1 MPSSRHP
8 VIRGFYFYMYFLRGV
23 RALPPVERQG
33 AALYYRE
40 RRSQLQVNAAGALLH
55 DCGPSKEQ
63 YGIQKL
69 ESSTRGASCCYS
81 SRPHCYSI
89 AETLSVVWDSA
100 IRHQIAHFT
109 TNVGSRVVVAP
120 PRHMQHVP
128 SAPGA

>member
-89 AETLSVVWDSA
+89 TETLSVGQRYSSSNSPFHDECRLQSGGGSTA
-100 IRHQIAHFT
+100 AHAT
-109 TNVGSRVVVAP
+109 RP
-120 PRHMQHVP
+120 
-128 SAPGA
+128 